1 MLPGPWVLPLQRSWA
16 LSCCLL
22 LGRRGTKLQCCC
34 SWHSLSPILDRV
46 FWLCLRARAK
56 MLSAGLQQLPIRLGA
71 HRQAARAIAHR
82 VSNQTMAHEGIRSAP
97 ALLVPHTLWGGQQ
110 RLWGDMKDCSLRR
123 HFLHFWQSWASPLPL
138 LRAMAAVT
146 SETAQM
152 GGEPC
157 LQLSGSLSDLVDSQ
171 FSPFRHQHTVAVR
184 DRTLL
189 PGKSQQQRKYRLLVH
204 RQKQQQCSCC
214 CASPAC
220 ALQGSETERMK
231 RRMQMQSLSHSP
243 CLPSLMTWKT
253 CALPA
258 SVSQGTPQKP
268 FGKFLV
274 IHCAKSCGHAVLRK
288 PTRKGTQ
295 SIKEK
300 VNDVSSSD
308 HFHFW
313 ASSAGSLV

>member
-1 MLPGPWVLPLQRSWA
+1 
-16 LSCCLL
+16 
-22 LGRRGTKLQCCC
+22 
-34 SWHSLSPILDRV
+34 
-46 FWLCLRARAK
+46 
-56 MLSAGLQQLPIRLGA
+56 
-71 HRQAARAIAHR
+71 
-82 VSNQTMAHEGIRSAP
+82 
-97 ALLVPHTLWGGQQ
+97 
-110 RLWGDMKDCSLRR
+110 
-123 HFLHFWQSWASPLPL
+123 
-138 LRAMAAVT
+138 MAAVT

-152 GGEPC
+152 GGEPRF
-157 LQLSGSLSDLVDSQ
+157 QLSGSLSDLVDSQ

-300 VNDVSSSD
+300 IMLWFQSAPAGFLSGETQTRRC
-308 HFHFW
+308 
-313 ASSAGSLV
+313 SAGVQLMPSSCGWVQKQTVGEVKQRDGKSVFAPKNKLTLSEGSTTQSTCVVANSRSRAKITTSVCSTINSEKDGTPEYAVHTLNSVTITAASYCSALEQLQT